1 MKNIHKKVAPL
12 LALIAL
18 VTVVFAARG
27 IKTENTDQPAEAP
40 TATAYF
46 RLNSTSIAD
55 ENDLSKWEYVS
66 DNTPPGDCAG
76 EEVLCSVKAPVT
88 DSSGILIIDA
98 NQLTQPINMQTD
110 LNVSDRQFQD
120 EVE

>member
-1 MKNIHKKVAPL
+1 MKNIQKKVAPL

-27 IKTENTDQPAEAP
+27 IKTENTHQSAEAP

-55 ENDLSKWEYVS
+55 ENNLSKWEYVS
-66 DNTPPGDCAG
+66 DNTPPEDCGG

-88 DSSGILIIDA
+88 DSSGISIIDA
-98 NQLTQPINMQTD
+98 SQLTQPINMRTD
-110 LNVSDRQFQD
+110 SKVTDHEFQP
-120 EVE
+120 